1 MDDHQSATQG
11 ERPGPLLAPYI
22 TDCPSTTLSF
32 KIMADTE
39 AGNPMRS
46 TSAYSSDTLAGDSDG
61 RRIVCP
67 FCSLSVNS
75 DSDFMRHVGNEHE
88 ESLFASCKTCD
99 QCFTVS
105 EIAAHVQTCKGSF
118 VCLYCRQTFA
128 LPAYLKRHIRRKHSV
143 TTRYPCKFCDKT
155 YSSSH
160 SLNGHI
166 QTHLKHRS
174 KLCNMCG
181 ASLVLESDFHLGASE
196 DSVEVEGPVC
206 HACGHRNKQLASRKR
221 NGSSCTE
228 SDSSCSSGGGGGG
241 GVKNCPKDILD
252 YSQSEVAS
260 IFHQAAKLPPYNCP
274 YCQRM
279 YVSLTCFRKHIASHA
294 PSLNPRSQNPLSS
307 ESGPDFED
315 QLTAELCDLF
325 TEQEWM
331 DLESYP
337 DLPSPNLGFLQ
348 SIFCE
353 GKSADLL

>member
-1 MDDHQSATQG
+1 
-11 ERPGPLLAPYI
+11 
-22 TDCPSTTLSF
+22 
-32 KIMADTE
+32 
-39 AGNPMRS
+39 
-46 TSAYSSDTLAGDSDG
+46 
-61 RRIVCP
+61 
-67 FCSLSVNS
+67 
-75 DSDFMRHVGNEHE
+75 MRHVGSAHE

-99 QCFTVS
+99 QCFSVS

-118 VCLYCRQTFA
+118 ACLYCRQTFA

-166 QTHLKHRS
+166 QTHLSKLTYVVLFMTTFFSVYLEHRT
-174 KLCNMCG
+174 KLCNICG
-181 ASLVLESDFHLGASE
+181 ASLALENEFQLGGLE
-196 DSVEVEGPVC
+196 DSADVGPPLG
-206 HACGHRNKQLASRKR
+206 HACGHSSRKLSNRKR
-221 NGSSCTE
+221 NGLPIGFITTGSFEPSGSSCTE
-228 SDSSCSSGGGGGG
+228 SDSSCSSGSGGGGG
-241 GVKNCPKDILD
+241 GGGGGGEGKNCLKDILD

-294 PSLNPRSQNPLSS
+294 PSLNPRSQNSLSS
-307 ESGPDFED
+307 EEIVPDFED

-353 GKSADLL
+353 GNSTDLL